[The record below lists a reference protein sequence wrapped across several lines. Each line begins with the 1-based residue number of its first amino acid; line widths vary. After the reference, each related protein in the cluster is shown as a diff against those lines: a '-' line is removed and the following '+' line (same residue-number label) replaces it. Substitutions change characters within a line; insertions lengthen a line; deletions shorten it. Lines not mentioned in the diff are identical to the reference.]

1 MSKHHHS
8 SITFEITRLVNE
20 VKAAQLEDDGLSVH
34 GIDILSDGTV
44 YDIINQ
50 KTYKTLMLWA
60 ESVINEEMGND
71 FQYMHQKQYFDDE
84 Y

>member
-8 SITFEITRLVNE
+8 SLTFEITRLVNE
-20 VKAAQLEDDGLSVH
+20 VKAAQLEDGGLSLH
-34 GIDILSDGTV
+34 GIDIHEDGTV
-44 YDIINQ
+44 YDIINE

-71 FQYMHQKQYFDDE
+71 FQHMHQKQYFDDE